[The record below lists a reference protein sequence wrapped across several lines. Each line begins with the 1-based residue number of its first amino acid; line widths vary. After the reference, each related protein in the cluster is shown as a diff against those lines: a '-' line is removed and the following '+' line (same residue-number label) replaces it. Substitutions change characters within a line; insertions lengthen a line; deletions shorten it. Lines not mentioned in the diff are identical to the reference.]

1 MTDRLADL
9 LANLFAFDVTAD
21 LLRRDFVQQALLA
34 AALLA
39 LLAGLIGPFIVMRQ
53 MSFAVH
59 GSSELS
65 LTGAAFALLAGFNV
79 GVGALVGCAL
89 AAILFGILGQRAR
102 ERDSAIGVVL
112 AFGLGLAVLFIHL
125 YPGRTGTSFA
135 LLTGQIVGVGY
146 SGLALLA
153 VVTVLVVA
161 VLAASYRP
169 LLFATVDPDVAAGR
183 GVPVRALGIVF
194 AALVGVTA
202 AQGVQIVGALL
213 VMSLL
218 ITPAAAAVRVFV
230 SPVAAIAA
238 SVVFAEIS
246 AVGGI
251 VLSLAPGVP
260 VSVFVT
266 TISFAIFLVCWLIGR
281 RGATSTSSAGPVAT
295 GRSGSELHSDHEP
308 GYSAASTPTAASAA
322 TATDA
327 VMPEPQY
334 TPKSVSPCSLN
345 SRASSVS
352 SRNTPPSA
360 SRLVLGRFCA
370 PGMWPATGSTGS
382 TSPRNRSG
390 ARASSKVLTAAAC
403 CAVNV
408 LRAPA
413 YRSSWETTTSPGV
426 GSTIS
431 SSRTPPAACHAA
443 RPPSRMRT
451 PAMPAAV
458 STHQARAEP
467 ARAQS
472 SYTTTGTPSRTPQRR
487 AAAPILRP
495 DGSGCRPRPVTLWSV
510 SSSSS
515 ETYTAPGMCPFA

>member
-1 MTDRLADL
+1 MTERLADL
-9 LANLFAFDVTAD
+9 LSNLFAFDVTAD

-34 AALLA
+34 AILLA
-39 LLAGLIGPFIVMRQ
+39 LVAGLIGPFIVMRQ

-79 GVGALVGCAL
+79 GIGALLGCAL

-153 VVTVLVVA
+153 VAAVVVVS
-161 VLAASYRP
+161 VLAVSYRP
-169 LLFATVDPDVAAGR
+169 LLFATVDAEVAAGR

-230 SPVAAIAA
+230 SPVATVVA
-238 SVVFAEIS
+238 SVAFAELS

-266 TISFAIFLVCWLIGR
+266 TISFAIFLVCWLMGQR
-281 RGATSTSSAGPVAT
+281 RRPVAA
-295 GRSGSELHSDHEP
+295 D
-308 GYSAASTPTAASAA
+308 
-322 TATDA
+322 
-327 VMPEPQY
+327 
-334 TPKSVSPCSLN
+334 
-345 SRASSVS
+345 
-352 SRNTPPSA
+352 
-360 SRLVLGRFCA
+360 
-370 PGMWPATGSTGS
+370 
-382 TSPRNRSG
+382 
-390 ARASSKVLTAAAC
+390 
-403 CAVNV
+403 
-408 LRAPA
+408 
-413 YRSSWETTTSPGV
+413 
-426 GSTIS
+426 
-431 SSRTPPAACHAA
+431 
-443 RPPSRMRT
+443 
-451 PAMPAAV
+451 
-458 STHQARAEP
+458 
-467 ARAQS
+467 
-472 SYTTTGTPSRTPQRR
+472 
-487 AAAPILRP
+487 
-495 DGSGCRPRPVTLWSV
+495 
-510 SSSSS
+510 
-515 ETYTAPGMCPFA
+515 